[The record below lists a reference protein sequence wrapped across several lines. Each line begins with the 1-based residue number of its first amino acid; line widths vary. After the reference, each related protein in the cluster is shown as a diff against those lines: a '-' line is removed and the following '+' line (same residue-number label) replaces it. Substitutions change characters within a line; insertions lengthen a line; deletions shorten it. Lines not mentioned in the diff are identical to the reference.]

1 MLLSLEDSIV
11 TVIENKV
18 YNSSQYQ
25 VNTNS
30 LISLEDELFG
40 FVYSKLLETKND
52 LAALIKLIVQ
62 NKKPIH
68 SFGDINFEDRNVVHL
83 IDAGDNGIGDVP
95 INDPHN
101 PNYGM
106 PGGDDKIVGNFHYLG
121 ENVDLPNSIYF
132 PVLLWKDVSALPYTG
147 NKIFMRIFDSNNLTG
162 ADWYGDAQIYEIQSD
177 NIQEYYPVILEVN
190 SLNSNNVDLLAGI
203 SQDELNYHLYANYPN
218 PFNPT
223 TKIRYTIMSNEKRE
237 MSNVSLKIY
246 DVLGKE
252 VATLVNE
259 EQPAGEYEV
268 EFDGSNNSSGIYFY
282 RIQSGDFVKMKR
294 MLLLK

>member
-1 MLLSLEDSIV
+1 
-11 TVIENKV
+11 
-18 YNSSQYQ
+18 
-25 VNTNS
+25 
-30 LISLEDELFG
+30 
-40 FVYSKLLETKND
+40 
-52 LAALIKLIVQ
+52 
-62 NKKPIH
+62 
-68 SFGDINFEDRNVVHL
+68 
-83 IDAGDNGIGDVP
+83 
-95 INDPHN
+95 
-101 PNYGM
+101 M